1 MIDAVQKA
9 SWSLEGEVQV
19 GVQVGSM
26 VSGYPVDSG
35 CGTHSKRDGEEKDE
49 FILQPSVLL

>member
-19 GVQVGSM
+19 EVQVGSM